1 MERHSTLPPNAEKT
15 QEFSREEIDN
25 LRRSVAIDRFRE
37 LTTSLA
43 ARGQRLCDFNE
54 NETWLEL
61 YTELEELRCDG
72 AIQQIITEVL
82 QAKTKESL
90 QSVCQYI

>member
-1 MERHSTLPPNAEKT
+1 MERQSTLPPDAEKT

-25 LRRSVAIDRFRE
+25 MRRAIAIDKFRE
-37 LTTSLA
+37 LTMSLA

-54 NETWLEL
+54 NEAWLEL
-61 YTELEELRCDG
+61 YTELEELKCDG
-72 AIQQIITEVL
+72 AIQQIVAEVL